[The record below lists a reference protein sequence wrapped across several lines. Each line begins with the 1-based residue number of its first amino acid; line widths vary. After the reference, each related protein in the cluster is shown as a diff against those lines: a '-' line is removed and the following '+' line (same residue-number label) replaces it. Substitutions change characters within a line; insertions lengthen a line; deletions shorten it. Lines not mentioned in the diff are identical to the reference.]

1 MAKQGEMEYLRK
13 LSGEGIAHA
22 LEKPFSDPA
31 CGGNL
36 MQIGAVLSLMPPPPS
51 RVLDVGCGTGWTSLF
66 LARRGHEVVGV
77 DICADAIDYANQSK
91 RDARLDNVR
100 FVVGDYEDMVREGT
114 FDGAL
119 FYDSLHHAVDHEAAL
134 RSVCD
139 CLRMGGTCITSEPG
153 LGHKDSPDSQAAMRD
168 YGVTEED
175 MPPAKIIAAGKKAGF
190 RYSRVYPHARDLE
203 KAIYA
208 EPYHPKWAK
217 WGERGRYWVVWTVVN
232 AILLRRQR
240 QSGMVMLVK

>member
-1 MAKQGEMEYLRK
+1 MPKQGEIEYLRR
-13 LSGEGIAHA
+13 LGEDGLRHS
-22 LEKPFSDPA
+22 LEKPFSDMA
-31 CGGNL
+31 CGANL
-36 MQIGAVLSLMPPPPS
+36 MQMGAILSLLPPPPS
-51 RVLDVGCGTGWTSLF
+51 RILDVGCGTGWTSLM
-66 LARRGHEVVGV
+66 LAKRGHNVVGV
-77 DICADAIDYANQSK
+77 DICEDAIQYANMSK
-91 RDARLDNVR
+91 RDAGLSNVR
-100 FVVGDYEDMVREGT
+100 FLAADYEEMNFEHD

-134 RSVCD
+134 RRVCA

-153 LGHKDSPDSQAAMRD
+153 TGHKDSPDSQEAMRK

-208 EPYHPKWAK
+208 DAYHPRWAT
-217 WGERGRYWVVWTVVN
+217 WGERGRYWIVWSMVN

-240 QSGMVMLVK
+240 KNGMVMLVK